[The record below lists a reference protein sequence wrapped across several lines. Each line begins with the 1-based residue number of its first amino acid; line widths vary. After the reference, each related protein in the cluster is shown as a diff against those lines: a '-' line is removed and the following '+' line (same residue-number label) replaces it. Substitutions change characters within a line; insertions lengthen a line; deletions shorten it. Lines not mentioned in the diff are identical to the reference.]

1 MLSIASALEKTKKTR
16 HRVFV
21 EVVTTSTEINGRKL
35 YVNDKLTFHDI
46 DRYIYFYMI
55 VKYLFHF
62 SLSLN
67 VNTNYNYF

>member
-16 HRVFV
+16 RRVFV

-46 DRYIYFYMI
+46 DRYIYCYMI